1 LSKNNQHLVNQ
12 NKIKKLIRNFNLIN
26 HAIQFLRTSTCY
38 EAQPL
43 FGINLKDVQ
52 EFSGE
57 AKNFIFPSSTP
68 SAILIFV
75 FFYLEK

>member
-1 LSKNNQHLVNQ
+1 M
-12 NKIKKLIRNFNLIN
+12 
-26 HAIQFLRTSTCY
+26 IQFLRTSTCS

-57 AKNFIFPSSTP
+57 AKNFIIFYNLMLKCP
-68 SAILIFV
+68 LIH
-75 FFYLEK
+75 